1 MKISKSSAKLKTQIN
16 SFSLPSIKDNIV
28 SLFMMKVKF
37 AMSSSLATLVDY
49 VLYQVLVR
57 YFFSPVVS
65 NLISATVGMVINF
78 FLQKKYI
85 FKLKRSVKIA
95 FIISLFV
102 SVGGIGISTSI
113 IHFFNKNEMLAG
125 NQYII
130 KAIAT
135 GTVFF
140 YNFYMKRF
148 AFEKRFI

>member
-1 MKISKSSAKLKTQIN
+1 
-16 SFSLPSIKDNIV
+16 
-28 SLFMMKVKF
+28 MMKVKF

-57 YFFSPVVS
+57 YLFSPVAS

-85 FKLKRSVKIA
+85 FELKRSVKIA

-102 SVGGIGISTSI
+102 SVGGIGISTII
-113 IHFFNKNEMLAG
+113 IHFLNNSEMLSG

-140 YNFYMKRF
+140 YNFYLKRF
-148 AFEKRFI
+148 AFEKRII

>member
-1 MKISKSSAKLKTQIN
+1 
-16 SFSLPSIKDNIV
+16 
-28 SLFMMKVKF
+28 MMKVKF
-37 AMSSSLATLVDY
+37 AMSSSVATLVDY

-57 YFFSPVVS
+57 YLFSPVVS

-85 FKLKRSVKIA
+85 FELKRSVNIA

-102 SVGGIGISTSI
+102 SVGGIGISTII
-113 IHFFNKNEMLAG
+113 IHFLNKSEMLAG

-148 AFEKRFI
+148 AFEKRII

>member
-1 MKISKSSAKLKTQIN
+1 MSLFVTQIN
-16 SFSLPSIKDNIV
+16 SFLLPSTKDNIV

-37 AMSSSLATLVDY
+37 AMSSSVATIVDY

-85 FKLKRSVKIA
+85 FELKRSVNIT
-95 FIISLFV
+95 FIISLLV
-102 SVGGIGISTSI
+102 SVGGIGISTII
-113 IHFFNKNEMLAG
+113 IHFLNNSEILSG

-140 YNFYMKRF
+140 YNFYLKRF
-148 AFEKRFI
+148 AFEKRII

>member
-1 MKISKSSAKLKTQIN
+1 M
-16 SFSLPSIKDNIV
+16 PSTKDNIV
-28 SLFMMKVKF
+28 NLFMMKVKF

-57 YFFSPVVS
+57 YLFSPVVS

-85 FKLKRSVKIA
+85 FELKRSVKIT

-102 SVGGIGISTSI
+102 SVGGIGISTII
-113 IHFFNKNEMLAG
+113 IHFLNKSEMLAG

>member
-1 MKISKSSAKLKTQIN
+1 
-16 SFSLPSIKDNIV
+16 
-28 SLFMMKVKF
+28 MMKVKF
-37 AMSSSLATLVDY
+37 AMSSSVATLVDY

-57 YFFSPVVS
+57 YLFSPVVS
-65 NLISATVGMVINF
+65 NLVSATVGMVINF

-85 FKLKRSVKIA
+85 FELKRSVNIA
-95 FIISLFV
+95 FIISLLV
-102 SVGGIGISTSI
+102 SVGGIGISTII
-113 IHFFNKNEMLAG
+113 IHFLNKSEMLAG

-140 YNFYMKRF
+140 YNFYLKRF

>member
-1 MKISKSSAKLKTQIN
+1 
-16 SFSLPSIKDNIV
+16 
-28 SLFMMKVKF
+28 MMKVKF
-37 AMSSSLATLVDY
+37 AMSSSVATLVDY

-57 YFFSPVVS
+57 YLFSPVVS

-85 FKLKRSVKIA
+85 FELKRSVNIA

-102 SVGGIGISTSI
+102 SVGGIGISTII
-113 IHFFNKNEMLAG
+113 IHFLNKSEMLAG

-140 YNFYMKRF
+140 YNFYLKRF
-148 AFEKRFI
+148 AFEKRII

>member
-1 MKISKSSAKLKTQIN
+1 
-16 SFSLPSIKDNIV
+16 
-28 SLFMMKVKF
+28 
-37 AMSSSLATLVDY
+37 MSSSLATLVDY

-57 YFFSPVVS
+57 YLFSPVVS

-85 FKLKRSVKIA
+85 FELKRSVKIT

-113 IHFFNKNEMLAG
+113 IHFLNKSEMLAG

>member
-1 MKISKSSAKLKTQIN
+1 
-16 SFSLPSIKDNIV
+16 
-28 SLFMMKVKF
+28 MKVKF

-57 YFFSPVVS
+57 YLFSPVVS

-85 FKLKRSVKIA
+85 FELKRSVNIA
-95 FIISLFV
+95 FIISLLV
-102 SVGGIGISTSI
+102 SVGGIGISTII
-113 IHFFNKNEMLAG
+113 IHFLNNSEMLSG

-140 YNFYMKRF
+140 YNFYLKRF
-148 AFEKRFI
+148 AFEKRII

>member
-1 MKISKSSAKLKTQIN
+1 
-16 SFSLPSIKDNIV
+16 
-28 SLFMMKVKF
+28 MMKVKF
-37 AMSSSLATLVDY
+37 AMSSSVATIVDY

-85 FKLKRSVKIA
+85 FELKRSVNIA
-95 FIISLFV
+95 FIISLLV
-102 SVGGIGISTSI
+102 SVGGIGISTII
-113 IHFFNKNEMLAG
+113 IHFLNNSEILSG

-140 YNFYMKRF
+140 YNFYLKRF
-148 AFEKRFI
+148 AFEKRII

>member
-1 MKISKSSAKLKTQIN
+1 
-16 SFSLPSIKDNIV
+16 
-28 SLFMMKVKF
+28 MMKVKF
-37 AMSSSLATLVDY
+37 AMSSSVATLVDY

-57 YFFSPVVS
+57 YLFSPVVS
-65 NLISATVGMVINF
+65 NLVSATVGMVINF

-85 FKLKRSVKIA
+85 FELKRSVNIA
-95 FIISLFV
+95 FIISLLV
-102 SVGGIGISTSI
+102 SVGGIGISTII
-113 IHFFNKNEMLAG
+113 IHFLNKSEMLAG

>member
-1 MKISKSSAKLKTQIN
+1 
-16 SFSLPSIKDNIV
+16 
-28 SLFMMKVKF
+28 MMKVKF

-57 YFFSPVVS
+57 YLFSPVAS

-85 FKLKRSVKIA
+85 FELKRSVKIA

-102 SVGGIGISTSI
+102 SVGGIGISTII
-113 IHFFNKNEMLAG
+113 IHFLNKSEMLAG

-148 AFEKRFI
+148 AFEKRII

>member
-1 MKISKSSAKLKTQIN
+1 
-16 SFSLPSIKDNIV
+16 
-28 SLFMMKVKF
+28 MMKVKF
-37 AMSSSLATLVDY
+37 AMSSSVATLVDY

-57 YFFSPVVS
+57 YLFSPVVS

-85 FKLKRSVKIA
+85 FELKRSVNIA
-95 FIISLFV
+95 FIISLLV
-102 SVGGIGISTSI
+102 SVGGIGISTII
-113 IHFFNKNEMLAG
+113 IHFLNNSEMLSG

-148 AFEKRFI
+148 AFEKRII

>member
-1 MKISKSSAKLKTQIN
+1 
-16 SFSLPSIKDNIV
+16 
-28 SLFMMKVKF
+28 MMKVKF
-37 AMSSSLATLVDY
+37 AMSSSVATLVDY

-57 YFFSPVVS
+57 YLFSPVVS

-85 FKLKRSVKIA
+85 FELKRSVNIA

-102 SVGGIGISTSI
+102 SVGGIGISTII
-113 IHFFNKNEMLAG
+113 IHFLNNSEMLSG

-140 YNFYMKRF
+140 YNFYLKRF
-148 AFEKRFI
+148 AFEKRII

>member
-1 MKISKSSAKLKTQIN
+1 
-16 SFSLPSIKDNIV
+16 
-28 SLFMMKVKF
+28 MMKVKF
-37 AMSSSLATLVDY
+37 AMSSSVATIVDY

-85 FKLKRSVKIA
+85 FELKRSVNIA
-95 FIISLFV
+95 FIISLLV
-102 SVGGIGISTSI
+102 SVGGIGISTII
-113 IHFFNKNEMLAG
+113 IHFLNNSEILSG

-148 AFEKRFI
+148 AFEKRII

>member
-1 MKISKSSAKLKTQIN
+1 
-16 SFSLPSIKDNIV
+16 
-28 SLFMMKVKF
+28 MMKVKF
-37 AMSSSLATLVDY
+37 AMSSSVATLVDY

-57 YFFSPVVS
+57 YLFSPVVS
-65 NLISATVGMVINF
+65 NLVSATVGMVINF

-85 FKLKRSVKIA
+85 FELKRSVKIA

-102 SVGGIGISTSI
+102 SVGGIGISTII
-113 IHFFNKNEMLAG
+113 IHFLNKSEMLAG

>member
-1 MKISKSSAKLKTQIN
+1 
-16 SFSLPSIKDNIV
+16 
-28 SLFMMKVKF
+28 MMKVKF

-113 IHFFNKNEMLAG
+113 IHFLNKSEMLAG

-148 AFEKRFI
+148 AFENRYI

>member
-1 MKISKSSAKLKTQIN
+1 
-16 SFSLPSIKDNIV
+16 
-28 SLFMMKVKF
+28 MMKVKF

-57 YFFSPVVS
+57 YLFSPVAS

-85 FKLKRSVKIA
+85 FELKRSVNIA
-95 FIISLFV
+95 FIISLLV
-102 SVGGIGISTSI
+102 SEGGIGISTII
-113 IHFFNKNEMLAG
+113 IHFLNNSEMLSG

-140 YNFYMKRF
+140 YNFYLKRF
-148 AFEKRFI
+148 AFEKRII

>member
-1 MKISKSSAKLKTQIN
+1 
-16 SFSLPSIKDNIV
+16 
-28 SLFMMKVKF
+28 MMKVKF
-37 AMSSSLATLVDY
+37 AMSSSVATLVDY

-57 YFFSPVVS
+57 YLFSPVAS

-85 FKLKRSVKIA
+85 FELKRSVKIA

-102 SVGGIGISTSI
+102 SVGGIGISTII
-113 IHFFNKNEMLAG
+113 IHFLNNSEMLSG

-140 YNFYMKRF
+140 YNFYLKRF
-148 AFEKRFI
+148 AFEKRII

>member
-1 MKISKSSAKLKTQIN
+1 M
-16 SFSLPSIKDNIV
+16 PSIKDNIV

-37 AMSSSLATLVDY
+37 AMSSSVATIVDY

-85 FKLKRSVKIA
+85 FELKRSVKIA

-102 SVGGIGISTSI
+102 SVGGIGISTII
-113 IHFFNKNEMLAG
+113 IHFLNNSEILSG

-140 YNFYMKRF
+140 YNFYLKRF
-148 AFEKRFI
+148 AFEKRII

>member
-1 MKISKSSAKLKTQIN
+1 
-16 SFSLPSIKDNIV
+16 
-28 SLFMMKVKF
+28 MKVKF

-57 YFFSPVVS
+57 YFFSPVAS

-85 FKLKRSVKIA
+85 FELKRSVNIA
-95 FIISLFV
+95 FIISLLV
-102 SVGGIGISTSI
+102 SVGGIGISTII
-113 IHFFNKNEMLAG
+113 IHFLNNSEMLSG

-140 YNFYMKRF
+140 YNFYLKRF
-148 AFEKRFI
+148 AFEKRII

>member
-1 MKISKSSAKLKTQIN
+1 M
-16 SFSLPSIKDNIV
+16 PSTKDNIV
-28 SLFMMKVKF
+28 NLFMMKVKF
-37 AMSSSLATLVDY
+37 AMSSSVATLVDY

-57 YFFSPVVS
+57 YLFSPVVS
-65 NLISATVGMVINF
+65 NLVSATVGMVINF

-85 FKLKRSVKIA
+85 FELKRSVNIT
-95 FIISLFV
+95 FIISLLV
-102 SVGGIGISTSI
+102 SVGGIGISTII
-113 IHFFNKNEMLAG
+113 IHFLNKSEMLAG

>member
-1 MKISKSSAKLKTQIN
+1 
-16 SFSLPSIKDNIV
+16 
-28 SLFMMKVKF
+28 MMKVKF
-37 AMSSSLATLVDY
+37 DMSSSVATLVDY

-57 YFFSPVVS
+57 YLFSPVVS
-65 NLISATVGMVINF
+65 NLVSATLGMVINF

-85 FKLKRSVKIA
+85 FELKRSVNIT
-95 FIISLFV
+95 FIISLLV
-102 SVGGIGISTSI
+102 SVGGIGISTII
-113 IHFFNKNEMLAG
+113 IHFLNKSEMLAG

>member
-1 MKISKSSAKLKTQIN
+1 MPNTTK
-16 SFSLPSIKDNIV
+16 NIV
-28 SLFMMKVKF
+28 KLVKMKVKF
-37 AMSSSLATLVDY
+37 AMSSSVATFVDY
-49 VLYQVLVR
+49 VLYQILVK
-57 YFFSPVVS
+57 YLFSPVVS

-85 FKLKRSVKIA
+85 FELNRSVKLA
-95 FIISLFV
+95 FMISLLI
-102 SVGGIGISTSI
+102 SVIGIGLSTSI
-113 IHFFNKNEMLAG
+113 IHFLNKSELLAG

-135 GTVFF
+135 GIVFF

>member
-1 MKISKSSAKLKTQIN
+1 
-16 SFSLPSIKDNIV
+16 
-28 SLFMMKVKF
+28 MMKVKF

-57 YFFSPVVS
+57 YFFSPVAS

-85 FKLKRSVKIA
+85 FELKRSVKIA

-102 SVGGIGISTSI
+102 SVGGIGISTII
-113 IHFFNKNEMLAG
+113 IHFLNNSEMLSG

-140 YNFYMKRF
+140 YNFYLKRF
-148 AFEKRFI
+148 AFEKRII

>member
-1 MKISKSSAKLKTQIN
+1 
-16 SFSLPSIKDNIV
+16 
-28 SLFMMKVKF
+28 MKVKF
-37 AMSSSLATLVDY
+37 AMSSSVATLVDY
-49 VLYQVLVR
+49 VLYKVLVR
-57 YFFSPVVS
+57 YLFSPVVS
-65 NLISATVGMVINF
+65 NLVSATVGMVINF

-85 FKLKRSVKIA
+85 FELKRSVNIT
-95 FIISLFV
+95 FIISLLV
-102 SVGGIGISTSI
+102 SVGGIGISTII
-113 IHFFNKNEMLAG
+113 IHFLNKSEMLAG

>member
-1 MKISKSSAKLKTQIN
+1 
-16 SFSLPSIKDNIV
+16 
-28 SLFMMKVKF
+28 MKVKF
-37 AMSSSLATLVDY
+37 AMSSSVATLVDY

-57 YFFSPVVS
+57 YLFSPVAS

-85 FKLKRSVKIA
+85 FELKRSVNIA
-95 FIISLFV
+95 FIISLLV
-102 SVGGIGISTSI
+102 SVGGIGISTII
-113 IHFFNKNEMLAG
+113 IHFLNNSEMLSG

-148 AFEKRFI
+148 AFEKRII

>member
-1 MKISKSSAKLKTQIN
+1 
-16 SFSLPSIKDNIV
+16 
-28 SLFMMKVKF
+28 MMKVKF

-57 YFFSPVVS
+57 YFFSPVAS

-85 FKLKRSVKIA
+85 FELKRSVNIA
-95 FIISLFV
+95 FIISLLV
-102 SVGGIGISTSI
+102 SVGGIGISTII
-113 IHFFNKNEMLAG
+113 IHFLNNSEMLSG

>member
-1 MKISKSSAKLKTQIN
+1 
-16 SFSLPSIKDNIV
+16 
-28 SLFMMKVKF
+28 MKVKF
-37 AMSSSLATLVDY
+37 AMSSSVATLVDY

-57 YFFSPVVS
+57 YLFSPVVS
-65 NLISATVGMVINF
+65 NLVSATVGMVINF

-85 FKLKRSVKIA
+85 FELKRSVNIA
-95 FIISLFV
+95 FIISLLV
-102 SVGGIGISTSI
+102 SVGGIGISTII
-113 IHFFNKNEMLAG
+113 IHFLNKSEMLAG